1 MILLRDPSW
10 LVSRI
15 ESARPMGTFL
25 YLVVFSI
32 IRRMNRILRGGAI
45 FAAVIF
51 TENTRKERQ
60 AELLC
65 GVEKTAQKFR
75 NFTEAEKA
83 DHEFYKKLT
92 GNERLQILVDLLN
105 HGSEQRLERVSRIT
119 KLPRN

>member
-1 MILLRDPSW
+1 
-10 LVSRI
+10 
-15 ESARPMGTFL
+15 
-25 YLVVFSI
+25 
-32 IRRMNRILRGGAI
+32 MNRILRGGAI

-60 AELLC
+60 AELLF

-83 DHEFYKKLT
+83 DHKFYKKLT